1 MRDPPSV
8 PRLIP
13 QTADRNGAMTSR
25 PRQNN
30 GERIP
35 NHGGLIGLDRR
46 TAPTQGHLSA
56 QARNVLGW
64 ARNDGVT
71 DKARMFAEVH
81 HTARIHP
88 RPKATRLRATTAPHA
103 ALAPP
108 SAAILMPPAPAKNH
122 RATTRGSGTTGKL
135 AKLRARH
142 SALDPMLAPKQGH
155 LIRPSATGQTT
166 GMHVISEA
174 ILNGAVTRCAGLIAR
189 PPI

>member
-35 NHGGLIGLDRR
+35 NHGGLIGLNRR
-46 TAPTQGHLSA
+46 TALTQAHLS
-56 QARNVLGW
+56 ARNVLGR
-64 ARNDGVT
+64 ARNDGVMGQ
-71 DKARMFAEVH
+71 ARIFAEVH

-88 RPKATRLRATTAPHA
+88 RPKAIRLRATTAPHA

-108 SAAILMPPAPAKNH
+108 SAVILMPPDLVRNH

-142 SALDPMLAPKQGH
+142 SAPDPMLAPKQGH